1 MREVFN
7 LFSFDSVL
15 QVKRSCYFILTC
27 KTESKENKL
36 KTSLIEIMRLLFNHP
51 IHEINMYVYYDTTS
65 IYILMFIYIVPGNKQ
80 KNKQKNKKRRW
91 ALARARILLSRTQ
104 FYQFHKEH
112 PKNTKF

>member
-15 QVKRSCYFILTC
+15 QVKRSCYCLTF

-51 IHEINMYVYYDTTS
+51 INEIN
-65 IYILMFIYIVPGNKQ
+65 
-80 KNKQKNKKRRW
+80 
-91 ALARARILLSRTQ
+91 
-104 FYQFHKEH
+104 
-112 PKNTKF
+112 